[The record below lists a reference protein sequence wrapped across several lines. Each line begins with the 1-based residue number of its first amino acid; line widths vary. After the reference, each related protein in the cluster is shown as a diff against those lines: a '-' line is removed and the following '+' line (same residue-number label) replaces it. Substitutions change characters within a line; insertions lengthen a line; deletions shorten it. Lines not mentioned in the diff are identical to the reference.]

1 MKYSAWDKIDYG
13 EIWLQEMGFYDADP
27 AGRKVNDRTEEA
39 FWEGIAPQYAQTNN
53 LFRSVP
59 GLGDAILQLLDEDD
73 VVWEI
78 GSGSANFTIPVAQ
91 KVRWVLG
98 IEPSAAMLAA
108 ARARIHAEGIENVS
122 FVQKKWEDFSSSE
135 GADVVLSINSFY
147 RIRDIHA
154 ALDKMTQYAARR
166 CIVVRSVSRSPLFAI
181 CKEAGIPYR
190 CCKDYI
196 LMPNILW
203 QQDIAAHVRY
213 ISKESTKRYESM
225 EDVCKEFP
233 QGITP
238 QEMRTLQEL
247 FLSRAEKDHNGYIYP
262 FRSKFVIMRW
272 DRDR

>member
-1 MKYSAWDKIDYG
+1 MKHSAWDNIDYG

-91 KVRWVLG
+91 KVRRVLG

-166 CIVVRSVSRSPLFAI
+166 CIVVRSVSRSPLFGI

-233 QGITP
+233 PRITP
-238 QEMRTLQEL
+238 QERRMLQEL
-247 FLSRAEKDHNGYIYP
+247 FLSRAEKDHSGYIYP